1 MLALVNNVPKV
12 LNLKQVLEE
21 YMKHRFD
28 VITRRTRYD
37 LDKAEKRDHIL
48 QGFRIALENIDR
60 IIELIR
66 ASKDGNEAKE
76 ALIER
81 YAFSEVQAK
90 AIMDM
95 KLQRLTGL
103 EREKI
108 EQEFQELEIKIK
120 ELKEILADEN
130 KIYEIMKKE
139 LTELK

>member
-1 MLALVNNVPKV
+1 MGRGGGGGGGGRGGAAK
-12 LNLKQVLEE
+12 
-21 YMKHRFD
+21 D
-28 VITRRTRYD
+28 V
-37 LDKAEKRDHIL
+37 
-48 QGFRIALENIDR
+48 
-60 IIELIR
+60 
-66 ASKDGNEAKE
+66 NEAKE

-139 LTELK
+139 LTELKEKYNDPRRTSIEDERLVIDREDLIKQEKVIITITN